1 MINKYWESLKFIK
14 GFAIV
19 GDRVTVSKELFLELE
34 NNVREIKFEIFKTCG
49 FVEESGHG
57 VPTVTKAYGDESYIF
72 DGKFIKVVIPFDRS
86 GFTNTIQE
94 IDNTTQKTTQEH
106 ESTTQKTTQERLIEL
121 LKANPNLSRSDLATL
136 LKLSEDGVKYQIKK
150 LKDKGIIKRV
160 GPDKGG
166 YWEVIE

>member
-1 MINKYWESLKFIK
+1 MINKYWELLKFIK
-14 GFAIV
+14 GFTIV

-94 IDNTTQKTTQEH
+94 IDNTTQKTT
-106 ESTTQKTTQERLIEL
+106 KERLIEL

>member
-1 MINKYWESLKFIK
+1 MRHRIKPVNKRL
-14 GFAIV
+14 
-19 GDRVTVSKELFLELE
+19 
-34 NNVREIKFEIFKTCG
+34 FEIFKPCG

-86 GFTNTIQE
+86 GFTNTTQE
-94 IDNTTQKTTQEH
+94 IDN
-106 ESTTQKTTQERLIEL
+106 TTQKTTQERLIEL